1 MLALPEEGTTEEE
14 QDDLSPL
21 LSRRPS
27 RQDVSRR
34 HLRRFSVMEQ
44 GNADASSSNSKC
56 LLQPPLRKH
65 SSVGPGIHVRRRSSI
80 GGQLLAAGPRGRR
93 HSLAAAGLCG
103 PGIESRKPEDCIHVR
118 RRSSIGGQLLAAG
131 PRGRRHSLAA
141 AGLALALVRR
151 KSSVYLQQTAL
162 QLLRKF
168 RRAARVVLVCVHL
181 NRLCQAVQRIK
192 DNEADTV
199 SYLPSSFAR
208 GGMDNFTGVENL
220 MFNKA
225 DYKADRDSLRLSETS
240 RAVLMSPPAGR
251 TDDQIDHVLV
261 ELRRFKTF
269 SQNPISMQK
278 TFCKFGFY
286 QSYGPKRAIVRQGQI
301 SRLFYVIISGSAIV
315 TTWDADAHRLT
326 VQELRRPG
334 DTFGELTNSALRE
347 KRQTSIISRGD
358 IELLSISAEDLVDR
372 ATASMP
378 PENTLVSAGDF
389 VKSPFLRGLDFLQ
402 DWPVGV
408 LEESPESCMFQYAL
422 RGSVLTKD
430 SQKSDWIYVITT
442 GSCTVLK
449 ELKLVQVTGKKRGK
463 RKRSVLDDSEV
474 IDKFRQAHLSK
485 SLPPLSHR
493 YSDRK
498 TVQKITKTNKQQ
510 TTEQTTTQNNNNL
523 QKLTDWSN
531 NTHKS
536 LTVDDEELRRTQSKL
551 SDISEEKDSVIDR
564 TEAEKKDGQ
573 TNTEE
578 PIPAIQVTSASPER
592 IPYERPLKKQLS
604 IRLPALVDSP
614 EVNTEIDRVDPAN
627 SKGTDGPSRIPKLP
641 VLEMSRGAYFVQTPR
656 PRPDGPGKQVT
667 SRVGRDVRGNDKP
680 ARVGRAK
687 TIVQSR
693 VQQGP
698 RGMDAISQVAAHN
711 RPRRKLPQG
720 LTGKKRVTSRPGKP
734 QLPALTK
741 TRPAPTENKSVFVTV
756 KTLGKGAVFGLS
768 DFLFDEQP
776 SLILVSNGAECV
788 MISKK
793 LYRRH
798 ANDELLRRL
807 RTQIYPF
814 PSEQEL
820 QQNLR
825 DYVDWEAYR
834 TDTYG
839 GLVRSAQRR
848 REKKQQYTV
857 QYMGQECFR

>member
-1 MLALPEEGTTEEE
+1 ME
-14 QDDLSPL
+14 SWR
-21 LSRRPS
+21 LSR
-27 RQDVSRR
+27 
-34 HLRRFSVMEQ
+34 
-44 GNADASSSNSKC
+44 
-56 LLQPPLRKH
+56 
-65 SSVGPGIHVRRRSSI
+65 
-80 GGQLLAAGPRGRR
+80 
-93 HSLAAAGLCG
+93 
-103 PGIESRKPEDCIHVR
+103 
-118 RRSSIGGQLLAAG
+118 
-131 PRGRRHSLAA
+131 
-141 AGLALALVRR
+141 
-151 KSSVYLQQTAL
+151 
-162 QLLRKF
+162 
-168 RRAARVVLVCVHL
+168 
-181 NRLCQAVQRIK
+181 VQ
-192 DNEADTV
+192 
-199 SYLPSSFAR
+199 
-208 GGMDNFTGVENL
+208 
-220 MFNKA
+220 
-225 DYKADRDSLRLSETS
+225 
-240 RAVLMSPPAGR
+240 
-251 TDDQIDHVLV
+251 
-261 ELRRFKTF
+261 
-269 SQNPISMQK
+269 
-278 TFCKFGFY
+278 
-286 QSYGPKRAIVRQGQI
+286 
-301 SRLFYVIISGSAIV
+301 
-315 TTWDADAHRLT
+315 
-326 VQELRRPG
+326 
-334 DTFGELTNSALRE
+334 
-347 KRQTSIISRGD
+347 
-358 IELLSISAEDLVDR
+358 DLVDR

-378 PENTLVSAGDF
+378 TENTLVSAGDF

-498 TVQKITKTNKQQ
+498 T
-510 TTEQTTTQNNNNL
+510 NL
-523 QKLTDWSN
+523 EKLTDWSN
-531 NTHKS
+531 TSKS
-536 LTVDDEELRRTQSKL
+536 LTVDDDELRRTQSKL

-604 IRLPALVDSP
+604 IRLPALVDSSD
-614 EVNTEIDRVDPAN
+614 VNNTEINRVNPVN

-656 PRPDGPGKQVT
+656 PRPEGPGKQVT
-667 SRVGRDVRGNDKP
+667 SRVGRDVRREDKP
-680 ARVGRAK
+680 ARVGRSKA
-687 TIVQSR
+687 IVQSR
-693 VQQGP
+693 LQQGP
-698 RGMDAISQVAAHN
+698 RAMDAISQVAAHN

-720 LTGKKRVTSRPGKP
+720 LTGKKRMTSRPGKP

-776 SLILVSNGAECV
+776 SLILVSNGAE
-788 MISKK
+788 
-793 LYRRH
+793 RH

>member
-1 MLALPEEGTTEEE
+1 MLALPEEGVTEEE
-14 QDDLSPL
+14 DDVTPL
-21 LSRRPS
+21 PSRRPS
-27 RQDVSRR
+27 RQDVPRR
-34 HLRRFSVMEQ
+34 RLRRFSVMEA
-44 GNADASSSNSKC
+44 NADVSSHSS
-56 LLQPPLRKH
+56 LQPQLRKH
-65 SSVGPGIHVRRRSSI
+65 SSVGPGINVRRRSSI
-80 GGQLLAAGPRGRR
+80 GGQLLAGGQRSRR
-93 HSLAAAGLCG
+93 HSLAASALAIPGRSPNSG
-103 PGIESRKPEDCIHVR
+103 PGGKH
-118 RRSSIGGQLLAAG
+118 QLW
-131 PRGRRHSLAA
+131 
-141 AGLALALVRR
+141 GLLRR
-151 KSSVYLQQTAL
+151 KSSLYFQQTAL

-168 RRAARVVLVCVHL
+168 RRAARVVLACVHL

-208 GGMDNFTGVENL
+208 GGLDNFTGVDNL

-225 DYKADRDSLRLSETS
+225 DYKADRDSLRLSEMS
-240 RAVLMSPPAGR
+240 RAVLMSPPADR
-251 TDDQIDHVLV
+251 TDEQIEHVLV

-301 SRLFYVIISGSAIV
+301 SRLFYVIISGSV
-315 TTWDADAHRLT
+315 TTWDADTHMLT

-334 DTFGELTNSALRE
+334 DTFGELTSTAFRK
-347 KRQTSIISRGD
+347 KRQTSIISRAD
-358 IELLSISAEDLVDR
+358 IELLSISVEDLVDR
-372 ATASMP
+372 ATRMP
-378 PENTLVSAGDF
+378 PENTVVSAGDF

-408 LEESPESCMFQYAL
+408 LEESPDSCMFQYAL

-493 YSDRK
+493 YSARK
-498 TVQKITKTNKQQ
+498 TVERTKTNKQ
-510 TTEQTTTQNNNNL
+510 TTEPTTTTTQNL
-523 QKLTDWSN
+523 EKLTDWSAR
-531 NTHKS
+531 S
-536 LTVDDEELRRTQSKL
+536 LTVDDGDPRRTQSKL
-551 SDISEEKDSVIDR
+551 SDISEEKDSVIG
-564 TEAEKKDGQ
+564 EKKDSQ

-578 PIPAIQVTSASPER
+578 PVPAIQVTSASPER
-592 IPYERPLKKQLS
+592 IPYDTPLKKQLS
-604 IRLPALVDSP
+604 VRLPSLVDPSD
-614 EVNTEIDRVDPAN
+614 VNTGVNRDHAKGMDEP
-627 SKGTDGPSRIPKLP
+627 SKIPKLP
-641 VLEMSRGAYFVQTPR
+641 VLEMSRGAYFVQTPQ
-656 PRPDGPGKQVT
+656 PRPDGGKQVMT
-667 SRVGRDVRGNDKP
+667 SRRDVRREDKP
-680 ARVGRAK
+680 ARTRAK
-687 TIVQSR
+687 AIVQSKL
-693 VQQGP
+693 QQTP
-698 RGMDAISQVAAHN
+698 KTMDVISQVAAHN
-711 RPRRKLPQG
+711 RPRKMDRLRKLPQS
-720 LTGKKRVTSRPGKP
+720 LVGKKRVTSRSNKS
-734 QLPALTK
+734 QLPSLTK

-798 ANDELLRRL
+798 ANDELLRKL

-834 TDTYG
+834 NNTYS